1 MKEQARIL
9 KNQRIKES
17 ISLTNEKRKNQIC
30 SVYQVKIQENKLTK
44 KQKEH
49 LKMLFVEAKWII
61 NSVLNFSNENKNN
74 KIWDYKLKTN
84 KVNVFDKNK
93 NLVEKE
99 LNYISSQMK
108 QSVVAE
114 MIANIRTLSSLKK
127 NGIKVGKLKYRKE
140 CKSINLKQYHNTYKF
155 VSNNKMK
162 IQGVPGRV
170 LVNGLDQ
177 FINDKDIEFA
187 NAKILNT
194 PNGYYIAITTYKNK
208 EKIKKKELLD
218 EKIGID
224 FGVKNNL
231 TLSNGK
237 KINVSVEE
245 SERLKKLQ
253 KKLSR
258 QEKSSNNRKK
268 TVNLLRKEYQTIK
281 NKKQD
286 AANKI
291 VSELLKY
298 KTIYIQDEN
307 LIGWK
312 ENGFGK
318 QVHHSILGRV
328 KQKLKNN
335 KEQVVIVDRYKPT
348 TKCCSRCLNVKEEM
362 SLGERKYVCES
373 CGFIEDRDLN
383 SAKNM
388 ILFGNKLVPAER
400 REVKPVEK
408 TVGFSLKQEAP
419 KL

>member
-291 VSELLKY
+291 VSEL
-298 KTIYIQDEN
+298 
-307 LIGWK
+307 
-312 ENGFGK
+312 
-318 QVHHSILGRV
+318 
-328 KQKLKNN
+328 
-335 KEQVVIVDRYKPT
+335 
-348 TKCCSRCLNVKEEM
+348 
-362 SLGERKYVCES
+362 
-373 CGFIEDRDLN
+373 
-383 SAKNM
+383 
-388 ILFGNKLVPAER
+388 
-400 REVKPVEK
+400 
-408 TVGFSLKQEAP
+408 
-419 KL
+419 